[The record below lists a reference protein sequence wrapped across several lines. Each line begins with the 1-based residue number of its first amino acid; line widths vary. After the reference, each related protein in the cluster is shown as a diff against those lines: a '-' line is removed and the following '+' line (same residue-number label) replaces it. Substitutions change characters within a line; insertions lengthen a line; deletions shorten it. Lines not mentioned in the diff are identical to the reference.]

1 MAKIVKIKQSDI
13 ENIVLN
19 LVKENMESDDYAPD
33 PDSAY
38 EDSTY
43 IDDEPNDNG
52 FEDDNS
58 FEDDSDDISTD
69 AEGEPYWTGDYVNV
83 DGKTYQIVIGGDGR
97 VRLYDKTTDSALSTE
112 ESMVML
118 KQGKRMSSN
127 VEGNSSDEEEFI
139 VSA

>member
-19 LVKENMESDDYAPD
+19 LIKENMESDDYAPD

-43 IDDEPNDNG
+43 IDDEPNDV
-52 FEDDNS
+52 EHQDDN
-58 FEDDSDDISTD
+58 DDISTD

-83 DGKTYQIVIGGDGR
+83 DGKAYQIVIGGDGR
-97 VRLYDKTTDSALSTE
+97 VRLYDKTTDNALSTE

-118 KQGKRMSSN
+118 KQGKRMSSDT
-127 VEGNSSDEEEFI
+127 EGNNDNEEEFTF
-139 VSA
+139 S

>member
-1 MAKIVKIKQSDI
+1 MAKVVKIKQSDI

-19 LVKENMESDDYAPD
+19 IIKENMEPDDYAPD

-43 IDDEPNDNG
+43 IDDEPNDV
-52 FEDDNS
+52 EHQDDN
-58 FEDDSDDISTD
+58 DDIFSD

-83 DGKTYQIVIGGDGR
+83 DGKAYQIVIGGDGR
-97 VRLYDKTTDSALSTE
+97 VRLYDKTTDNALSTE

-118 KQGKRMSSN
+118 KQGKRMSSDT
-127 VEGNSSDEEEFI
+127 EGNNDNEEEFTF
-139 VSA
+139 S

>member
-1 MAKIVKIKQSDI
+1 MAKVVKIKQSDI

-19 LVKENMESDDYAPD
+19 IIKENMEPDDYAPD

-43 IDDEPNDNG
+43 IDDEPNDV
-52 FEDDNS
+52 EHQDDN
-58 FEDDSDDISTD
+58 DDISTD
-69 AEGEPYWTGDYVNV
+69 AEGEPYWTGDFVNV
-83 DGKTYQIVIGGDGR
+83 NEKAYQIVIGGDGR

-118 KQGKRMSSN
+118 KQGKRMSSDT
-127 VEGNSSDEEEFI
+127 EGNNDNEEEFTF
-139 VSA
+139 S

>member
-1 MAKIVKIKQSDI
+1 MAKVVKIKQSDI

-19 LVKENMESDDYAPD
+19 IIKENMEPDDYAPD

-43 IDDEPNDNG
+43 IDDEPNDVDHQ
-52 FEDDNS
+52 DDN
-58 FEDDSDDISTD
+58 DDISTD

-83 DGKTYQIVIGGDGR
+83 DGKAYQIVIGGDGR
-97 VRLYDKTTDSALSTE
+97 VRLYDKTTDNALSTE

-118 KQGKRMSSN
+118 KQGKRMSSDT
-127 VEGNSSDEEEFI
+127 EGNNDNEEEFTF
-139 VSA
+139 S

>member
-1 MAKIVKIKQSDI
+1 MAKVVKIKQSDI

-19 LVKENMESDDYAPD
+19 IIKENMESDDYAPD

-43 IDDEPNDNG
+43 IDDEPNDV
-52 FEDDNS
+52 EHQDDN
-58 FEDDSDDISTD
+58 DDISTD

-83 DGKTYQIVIGGDGR
+83 DGKAYQIVIGGDGR
-97 VRLYDKTTDSALSTE
+97 VRLYDKTTDNALSTE

-118 KQGKRMSSN
+118 KQGKRMSSDT
-127 VEGNSSDEEEFI
+127 EGNNDNEEEFTF
-139 VSA
+139 S

>member
-1 MAKIVKIKQSDI
+1 MAKVVKIKQSDI

-19 LVKENMESDDYAPD
+19 LIKENMESDDYAPD

-43 IDDEPNDNG
+43 IDDEPNDV
-52 FEDDNS
+52 EHQDDN
-58 FEDDSDDISTD
+58 DDISTD

-83 DGKTYQIVIGGDGR
+83 DGKAYQIVIGGDGR
-97 VRLYDKTTDSALSTE
+97 VRLYDKTTDNALSTE

-118 KQGKRMSSN
+118 KQGKRMSSDT
-127 VEGNSSDEEEFI
+127 EGNNDNEEEFTF
-139 VSA
+139 S

>member
-38 EDSTY
+38 EDSTH
-43 IDDEPNDNG
+43 IDDESNDNG
-52 FEDDNS
+52 

-83 DGKTYQIVIGGDGR
+83 DGKAYQIVIGGDGR

>member
-1 MAKIVKIKQSDI
+1 MAKVVKIKQSDI

-19 LVKENMESDDYAPD
+19 IIKENMEPDDYAPD

-43 IDDEPNDNG
+43 IDDEPNDV
-52 FEDDNS
+52 EHQDDN
-58 FEDDSDDISTD
+58 DDISTD

-83 DGKTYQIVIGGDGR
+83 DGKAYQIVIGGDGR
-97 VRLYDKTTDSALSTE
+97 VRLYDKTTDNALSTE

-118 KQGKRMSSN
+118 KQGKRMSSDT
-127 VEGNSSDEEEFI
+127 EGNNDNEEEFTF
-139 VSA
+139 S

>member
-19 LVKENMESDDYAPD
+19 LIKENMESDDYAPD

-43 IDDEPNDNG
+43 IDDEPNDV
-52 FEDDNS
+52 EHQDDN
-58 FEDDSDDISTD
+58 DDISTD

-83 DGKTYQIVIGGDGR
+83 DGKAYQIVIGGDGR

-118 KQGKRMSSN
+118 KQGKRMSSDT
-127 VEGNSSDEEEFI
+127 EGDNDNEEEFTF
-139 VSA
+139 S

>member
-19 LVKENMESDDYAPD
+19 LIKENMESDDYAPD

-43 IDDEPNDNG
+43 IDDEPNDV
-52 FEDDNS
+52 EHQDDN
-58 FEDDSDDISTD
+58 DDISTD

-83 DGKTYQIVIGGDGR
+83 DGKAY
-97 VRLYDKTTDSALSTE
+97 
-112 ESMVML
+112 
-118 KQGKRMSSN
+118 
-127 VEGNSSDEEEFI
+127 
-139 VSA
+139 

>member
-33 PDSAY
+33 QDSAY
-38 EDSTY
+38 EDSTH
-43 IDDEPNDNG
+43 IDVESNDNG
-52 FEDDNS
+52 

-83 DGKTYQIVIGGDGR
+83 DGKAYQIVIGGDGR

-118 KQGKRMSSN
+118 KQGKRIPSN